1 MSPSQDSVSSNQQ
14 APHAASRAGRIG
26 LILGPLFMLATLLLP
41 APGGMDAAAWH
52 CAGLALFMATWW
64 ATEAIP
70 IPATSLLP
78 LAVGPAIGVGQID
91 DLAASYADDIIFL
104 FLGGFLLG
112 LSMQRWNLHRRI
124 ALRTLLAVGTSP
136 ARQIAGFMIA
146 TGFISM
152 WVSNTATAIMML
164 PIGVSVISLMADG
177 PAEAQTPAVE
187 RYATRLLLAIA
198 YAASIGGVATLIGTP
213 PNAILAGYLSS
224 SEGVDI
230 GFAQWMIVGIPV
242 SIAMMTAAWLWLVR
256 GGFELDTSQTGRDML
271 KNEVNKLGA
280 PSAAE
285 KRVGLMFLLAAGL
298 WIFRPLLNSAGVDW
312 LSDAMIAMAIGVA
325 LFVVP
330 AGGGRLGPDREP
342 TDGGR
347 LMSWENEA
355 NVPWG
360 VLLLF
365 GGGLALAGAIKST
378 GLAEWIATQMEIF
391 GALPAILLVG
401 AVVLVI
407 ISLTEVSS
415 NTATAA
421 VFMPLLGALAGSVGV
436 DVLLLT
442 VPAAIAASCAFMMP
456 VATPPNAIVFATG
469 RMRIQSM
476 MRAGFALNIVCVVL
490 ATLIPYLIISAFW

>member
-1 MSPSQDSVSSNQQ
+1 MSHTQDNISSNQQ
-14 APHAASRAGRIG
+14 VPHAANRAGRIG
-26 LILGPLFMLATLLLP
+26 LFLGPMLMLATLLLP
-41 APGGMDAAAWH
+41 APSGMGTAAWH

-78 LAVGPAIGVGQID
+78 LAIGPAIGVGDIG
-91 DLAASYADDIIFL
+91 DLTASYADKIIFL

-112 LSMQRWNLHRRI
+112 LAMQRWNLHRRI

-146 TGFISM
+146 TGFVSM

-164 PIGVSVISLMADG
+164 PIGMSVVSLMADG
-177 PAEAQTPAVE
+177 SAEAQSPAVDH
-187 RYATRLLLAIA
+187 YATRLLLAIA

-242 SIAMMTAAWLWLVR
+242 SLAMMTAAWLWLVR
-256 GGFELDTSQTGRDML
+256 GGFELDTSQAGRDML
-271 KNEVNKLGA
+271 KDEIDKLGS

-285 KRVGLMFLLAAGL
+285 KRIGLMFLLAAGL
-298 WIFRPLLNSAGVDW
+298 WICRPLLNNAGLDW

-325 LFVVP
+325 LFVIP
-330 AGGGRLGPDREP
+330 AGGGRLGPDYEP
-342 TDGGR
+342 TEGGR

-355 NVPWG
+355 GVPWG

-391 GALPAILLVG
+391 GALPGVLLVG

-407 ISLTEVSS
+407 IFLTEVSS

-421 VFMPLLGALAGSVGV
+421 VFMPLLGALAVSVNV
-436 DVLLLT
+436 DVLMLT

-456 VATPPNAIVFATG
+456 VATPPNAIVFSTG

-476 MRAGFALNIVCVVL
+476 MRAGLLLNIVCVVL
-490 ATLIPYLIISAFW
+490 ATLVPYLLINALW

>member
-1 MSPSQDSVSSNQQ
+1 MSQSQDSVSSNQQ
-14 APHAASRAGRIG
+14 EAHSTSLAGRIG
-26 LILGPLFMLATLLLP
+26 LFLGPLFMLAVLVLP

-78 LAVGPAIGVGQID
+78 LAIGPAIGVGGIE

-112 LSMQRWNLHRRI
+112 LAMQRWNLHRRI
-124 ALRTLLAVGTSP
+124 ALATLLAVGSSP

-152 WVSNTATAIMML
+152 WVSNTATSIMML
-164 PIGVSVISLMADG
+164 PIGMSVVSLMAEEDS
-177 PAEAQTPAVE
+177 PAVD
-187 RYATRLLLAIA
+187 RYATRLLLGIA

-213 PNAILAGYLSS
+213 PNALLAGYLSS
-224 SEGVDI
+224 DQGIDI
-230 GFAQWMIVGIPV
+230 GFAQWMVVGIPV
-242 SIAMMTAAWLWLVR
+242 SIAMMAAAWVWLTW
-256 GGFELDTSQTGRDML
+256 GGFDLDNSQAGRDML
-271 KNEVNKLGA
+271 KDEMRQLGGLTT
-280 PSAAE
+280 AE
-285 KRVGLMFLLAAGL
+285 KRVGGMFLLAAGL
-298 WIFRPLLNSAGVDW
+298 WIFRPLINNAGVDW
-312 LSDAMIAMAIGVA
+312 LSDAMIAIFIGVA
-325 LFVVP
+325 LFVIP
-330 AGGGRLGPDREP
+330 AGSGRVGPDRKQAN
-342 TDGGR
+342 TGR
-347 LMSWENEA
+347 LMNWENEA

-365 GGGLALAGAIKST
+365 GGGLALAGAIKDT

-391 GALPAILLVG
+391 GVLPGVLLVG

-469 RMRIQSM
+469 RMKIQSM
-476 MRAGFALNIVCVVL
+476 MQAGFALNIVCVVL
-490 ATLIPYLIISAFW
+490 ATLVPYLIISMFW